1 VILAVFYYKIGLIYY
16 VIGYFRQWQWQKH
29 RDIRFKPMTDR
40 ILIKID
46 GFIIKID
53 HFTIKIDHFTI
64 KNTHFPIKNTPKH
77 QKNTPKHPKTPPNP
91 PNNSH
96 IPPLFATAT
105 ATGGGSVAQFG
116 SSVNVTARVVR
127 GKNGYSACVLGD
139 FYSKNGKI
147 GRF

>member
-1 VILAVFYYKIGLIYY
+1 MKMGDFTIKMGDSGRVAEASKYTFYTK
-16 VIGYFRQWQWQKH
+16 V
-29 RDIRFKPMTDR
+29 TDR
-40 ILIKID
+40 ILIKIN
-46 GFIIKID
+46 

-64 KNTHFPIKNTPKH
+64 KNTHFTIKNTHFPIKIPSKPPKS
-77 QKNTPKHPKTPPNP
+77 